1 VVKHRAIMGAAGIVL
16 VVVAMAAFYWRTQA
30 PPPTSGLVSEQ
41 DKDAFIASAK
51 QSCIQSEMNDPATK
65 QAGYTEAQI
74 GLYCQCAAEK
84 AAEVITPDEVQYI
97 TTKRTIPPSF
107 QDKTRA
113 IAQTCRSVTLPAP
126 AHQ

>member
-1 VVKHRAIMGAAGIVL
+1 MKRSVAVAVIGVVAVAIAGAAV
-16 VVVAMAAFYWRTQA
+16 YWRMQ
-30 PPPTSGLVSEQ
+30 PPPPPSGLVSEQ

-51 QSCIQSEMNDPATK
+51 QSCIQSEMNDPATQ

-84 AAEVITPDEVQYI
+84 AADVISPDEVQYI
-97 TTKRTIPPSF
+97 RTNRAIPPSF
-107 QDKTRA
+107 QQKTQA

>member
-1 VVKHRAIMGAAGIVL
+1 MKRSVVIVGVLAAG
-16 VVVAMAAFYWRTQA
+16 VVVAAAVTYWRTQA
-30 PPPTSGLVSEQ
+30 PPPASGLVSEQ
-41 DKDAFIASAK
+41 DKDAFITSAK
-51 QSCIQSEMNDPATK
+51 QSCITSEMNDPATQ

-97 TTKRTIPPSF
+97 AANHTIPSSF

-113 IAQTCRSVTLPAP
+113 IAQTCRSVTLPPP